1 MDSLSA
7 AAQDV
12 ITRGMPLT
20 TAASKH
26 GVPPTERFGGRV
38 RGRGA
43 GRRRLLPGGQPENHR
58 REDSVVAGPGRKIGE
73 GMKFQRT
80 RRICGYL
87 VGTIDRWNNA
97 KRKEE
102 ADRVKHGLGGGN
114 AKC

>member
-1 MDSLSA
+1 MA
-7 AAQDV
+7 V
-12 ITRGMPLT
+12 
-20 TAASKH
+20 
-26 GVPPTERFGGRV
+26 
-38 RGRGA
+38 
-43 GRRRLLPGGQPENHR
+43 
-58 REDSVVAGPGRKIGE
+58 PGRKIGE

-102 ADRVKHGLGGGN
+102 ADRVKHGMSGGN